1 MGGISVP
8 AQLSDARR
16 IGKAACTCV
25 ADEVVLGQNSVG
37 YVNSSVDQ
45 TDYIPGSS
53 AIYGSQNVLAAVD
66 TLYFAS

>member
-8 AQLSDARR
+8 SQLSDARR
-16 IGKAACTCV
+16 LGETACTCV

-37 YVNSSVDQ
+37 YGNSSVDQ

-66 TLYFAS
+66 TLHFAS